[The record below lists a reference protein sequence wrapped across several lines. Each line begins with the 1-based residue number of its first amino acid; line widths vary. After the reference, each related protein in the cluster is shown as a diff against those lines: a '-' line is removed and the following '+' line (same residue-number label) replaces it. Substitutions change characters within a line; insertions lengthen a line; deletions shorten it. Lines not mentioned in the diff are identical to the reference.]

1 MHIPDGYLGPPT
13 FGALWAA
20 MVPAWGYSLRKVRHE
35 VAAMH
40 VPRLA
45 MASAFCF
52 LAMLFSI
59 PLPGGTTAHVNG
71 AALVAILLGPW
82 AAVLAVSV
90 ALAIQGILLG
100 DGGITALGAN
110 CCNLALAGSLAG
122 YGTYRLLGGRNPGTD
137 PPPRVPGAPGNRL
150 ARRELFAAGAGA
162 YLSVNVGAL
171 LAAFELGLQPL
182 LHRTAEGA
190 PLYFPYPLKVTL
202 PALLLPHLTAGG
214 LLEAAVTVAGLSF
227 LKGAPLPSRH
237 RPAALLALVG
247 AGSFLLAGPVPA
259 RAHSIHYEVREG
271 GIVVR
276 AYYSKEA
283 PAGNAPFEL
292 YGPGDKAP
300 YLSGTTDPAGFV
312 AFAPDRAGDWKLVLT
327 GTSSHGFH
335 GATIEIRVGQAMELA
350 DWSRPLVA
358 THTKAIVG
366 GSILLGLFGAYALL
380 RSARR
385 PGGSR

>member
-20 MVPAWGYSLRKVRHE
+20 MVPAWGYALRNVRDE

-52 LAMLFSI
+52 LAMLFSL

-71 AALVAILLGPW
+71 AALVAVLLGPW
-82 AAVLAVSV
+82 SAVLAVSV

-100 DGGITALGAN
+100 DGGIAALGAN
-110 CCNLALAGSLAG
+110 CFNIALAGSLAG
-122 YGTYRLLGGRNPGTD
+122 YGTYRLLGGRKPGAD
-137 PPPRVPGAPGNRL
+137 PSPPVPGDPGGAL
-150 ARRELFAAGAGA
+150 PRRDLFAAGAGA
-162 YLSVNVGAL
+162 YLAVNVGAL
-171 LAAFELGLQPL
+171 LTACELGIQPF
-182 LHRTAEGA
+182 LHRTAGGG

-202 PALLLPHLTAGG
+202 PAFLLPHLSAGG
-214 LLEAAVTVAGLSF
+214 LLEAGVTVAALAF
-227 LKGAPLPSRH
+227 LKGAPRASRP
-237 RPAALLALVG
+237 RSATLLALVG
-247 AGSFLLAGPVPA
+247 AGSLLLAGPPPA

-276 AYYSKEA
+276 AYYSKET
-283 PAGNAPFEL
+283 PAGNAPFAL
-292 YGPGDKAP
+292 YGPGDEAP
-300 YLSGTTDPAGFV
+300 YLSGHTDPEGFV
-312 AFAPDRAGDWKLVLT
+312 AFAPDRAGTWRLTLT
-327 GTSSHGFH
+327 GTSPHGFH
-335 GATIEIRVGQAMELA
+335 GATIEIRVDRAMDLA

-366 GSILLGLFGAYALL
+366 GSVLLALFGAYALL
-380 RSARR
+380 RSAKRS
-385 PGGSR
+385 GGAR